1 MRRIFIFGLG
11 YTAGRIAA
19 ALEAQG
25 WEAISTGRDGTLRFD
40 DSSNVRLALADASHI
55 LSLGGRMP
63 PMPDPG
69 PEPLP
74 ALDRAL
80 RSLRTL
86 DPDGKRRLLALC
98 ARTVESDGVL
108 HVQEYE
114 LLRVIAGLLDCPLPL
129 LQSVIQS

>member
-1 MRRIFIFGLG
+1 
-11 YTAGRIAA
+11 
-19 ALEAQG
+19 
-25 WEAISTGRDGTLRFD
+25 
-40 DSSNVRLALADASHI
+40 
-55 LSLGGRMP
+55 MP

-129 LQSVIQS
+129 LQSVIQP